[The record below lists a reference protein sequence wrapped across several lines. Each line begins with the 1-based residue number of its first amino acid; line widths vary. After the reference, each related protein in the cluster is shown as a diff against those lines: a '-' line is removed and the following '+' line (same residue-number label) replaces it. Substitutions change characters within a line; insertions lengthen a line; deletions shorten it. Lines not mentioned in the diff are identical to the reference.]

1 MGNSSSTPASSGEA
15 SPPINFIEFANNLLS
30 NTPSSKEQSTTTCK
44 NHINNVC
51 KNSRSSEAFLECVC
65 PVCNK
70 DNIIKNSEIYCR
82 DHFTNLKEGFKVGKS
97 RIEAAAAAEDAKR
110 SKYFAGI
117 FAKNT
122 YHFNSKARY
131 NANIAGDGANQA
143 RSYAGQARSNA
154 GQARTNAGK
163 ASTNANQ
170 AGLYAGEAGDSAGKA
185 SDYATQTGV
194 HAEEA
199 GDLLNNMREVTR
211 AFLNTTS
218 VALASGLNASNIHAR
233 QQNLDTRQDT
243 LNEMNLDMVLTP
255 AEVEEHLFAF
265 QSGGYPYLE
274 SLDEQQK
281 NNILTHM
288 IEKMQDSIIIINEYA
303 EQQRQSSTPISNT
316 SLPQWLIHPRG
327 YIDFIIVVRM
337 YYYCKYLG
345 EGNGSETSEYQL
357 FIKISDVIDK
367 IFQVFFRFPPRLVLK
382 LLNDPDN
389 KHVKQY
395 RYTYYLENKS
405 KQGFANI
412 KESFVANNIRNYIG
426 DLQNDLNIDR
436 TNLENSI
443 NNIKR
448 YQDGEFLAQ
457 RDTIMNNVLMDYMI
471 NNEEGSN
478 IEQVYGKLN
487 QEKNDKLR
495 KTKIAAY
502 YTKSFKEYIYLL
514 KIVIFLIVLMIP
526 ILIFNRLEI
535 LDKSLTLILVVT
547 IITLGFLY
555 ISKRLYILYTRDNKD
570 FDKFKIP
577 FTRTEAARLKDNK
590 SRYSKDSPLK
600 SFGITCIGEE
610 CCDASM
616 VYDKLRDKCVATE
629 NFGNYFENAE
639 QLNNQQ
645 KNIIKENDSHE
656 DESNFAFL
664 GGNANVIENFRTKEG
679 MKQGLL
685 LESLNNSTERTF

>member
-1 MGNSSSTPASSGEA
+1 MGNSSSTSASSGEA
-15 SPPINFIEFANNLLS
+15 SPPINFIEVANNLLF
-30 NTPSSKEQSTTTCK
+30 NTPSSKEQSITTCK

-70 DNIIKNSEIYCR
+70 DNIIENSEIYCR
-82 DHFTNLKEGFKVGKS
+82 EHFTNLKEGFVGKS
-97 RIEAAAAAEDAKR
+97 TLEAAAAAEDAKR
-110 SKYFAGI
+110 SKYFADI
-117 FAKNT
+117 FAKNAS
-122 YHFNSKARY
+122 YFNSRARD
-131 NANIAGDGANQA
+131 NSNIAGDRANQA
-143 RSYAGQARSNA
+143 LSHARQARRNA
-154 GQARTNAGK
+154 GQARRNAKQSG
-163 ASTNANQ
+163 TDANQ
-170 AGLYAGEAGDSAGKA
+170 AGLYAGEAGDYAGEA
-185 SDYATQTGV
+185 GDYAGE
-194 HAEEA
+194 AGDYAGEA
-199 GDLLNNMREVTR
+199 GDLLKDAREVAR
-211 AFLNTTS
+211 AFFNTTS
-218 VALASGLNASNIHAR
+218 VTLAAETTAAHNAAR
-233 QQNLDTRQDT
+233 EQKLDRHQKT
-243 LNEMNLDMVLTP
+243 LNEMGTAMALTP
-255 AEVEEHLFAF
+255 TEVEEHLFSF
-265 QSGGYPYLE
+265 QSDGYSYLE
-274 SLDEQQK
+274 SLDENQK
-281 NNILTHM
+281 INILTHM
-288 IEKMQDSIIIINEYA
+288 IEKMQDVAPIVQEYMRLEAQNQNLISI
-303 EQQRQSSTPISNT
+303 
-316 SLPQWLIHPRG
+316 PQWLQKSAIGLDLSPV
-327 YIDFIIVVRM
+327 IRM
-337 YYYCKYLG
+337 YFYNKHIG
-345 EGNGSETSEYQL
+345 ELRGSETVEYEL
-357 FIKISDVIDK
+357 FMKISAVITTMLK
-367 IFQVFFRFPPRLVLK
+367 SVFPPELTIG
-382 LLNDPDN
+382 LLNDPGN
-389 KHVKQY
+389 KKVEEY

-426 DLQNDLNIDR
+426 DLQNDLNIDK

-443 NNIKR
+443 NKIKR

-555 ISKRLYILYTRDNKD
+555 ISYRLYILYTRDNKD

-577 FTRTEAARLKDNK
+577 FTRTEVARLKDNK
-590 SRYSKDSPLK
+590 SRYSKDSPFK

-629 NFGNYFENAE
+629 NFGNYFENAQ

-645 KNIIKENDSHE
+645 KNIIKENDPCK
-656 DESNFAFL
+656 DGSNFTFL
-664 GGNANVIENFRTKEG
+664 GGNANVIENFRSMEG
-679 MKQGLL
+679 MKRDILI
-685 LESLNNSTERTF
+685 ESLNNSSITRF

>member
-1 MGNSSSTPASSGEA
+1 MGNSSST
-15 SPPINFIEFANNLLS
+15 SPPINFIEVANNLLF
-30 NTPSSKEQSTTTCK
+30 NTPSSEEQSITTCK
-44 NHINNVC
+44 NYINNVC
-51 KNSRSSEAFLECVC
+51 INKTSPDAFLECVC

-70 DNIIKNSEIYCR
+70 DNIIENSEIYCR
-82 DHFTNLKEGFKVGKS
+82 EHFTNLKEGFPVDGS
-97 RIEAAAAAEDAKR
+97 RIQAAAAVEETER
-110 SKYFAGI
+110 SRDQANNL
-117 FAKNT
+117 AKNIYYFT
-122 YHFNSKARY
+122 RGARY
-131 NANIAGDGANQA
+131 NSKIAGDRANQA
-143 RSYAGQARSNA
+143 RSYARQASSNA

-163 ASTNANQ
+163 AGDSAEK
-170 AGLYAGEAGDSAGKA
+170 AGDYAGEAGDYAGEA
-185 SDYATQTGV
+185 GDYATQTGV
-194 HAEEA
+194 HAGEA
-199 GDLLNNMREVTR
+199 GDLLNNMYEVSK
-211 AFLNTTS
+211 AFYNTTS
-218 VALASGLNASNIHAR
+218 VALAAGLNASNIHAR
-233 QQNLDTRQDT
+233 QQNLDTRRDT
-243 LNEMNLDMVLTP
+243 LNEMNLDMALTP
-255 AEVEEHLFAF
+255 AEVEEHLFSF
-265 QSGGYPYLE
+265 QRDGYSYLE
-274 SLDEQQK
+274 SLDENQK
-281 NNILTHM
+281 INILTHM
-288 IEKMQDSIIIINEYA
+288 IEKMQDVAPIVQEYMRLEAQNQNLISI
-303 EQQRQSSTPISNT
+303 
-316 SLPQWLIHPRG
+316 PQWLQKSAIGLDLSPV
-327 YIDFIIVVRM
+327 IRM
-337 YYYCKYLG
+337 YFYNKHIG
-345 EGNGSETSEYQL
+345 ELRGSETVEYEL
-357 FIKISDVIDK
+357 FMKISAVITTMLK
-367 IFQVFFRFPPRLVLK
+367 SVFPPELTIG
-382 LLNDPDN
+382 LLNDPGN
-389 KHVKQY
+389 KKVEEY

-405 KQGFANI
+405 KQGFENI

-426 DLQNDLNIDR
+426 DLQNDLNIDK

-443 NNIKR
+443 NKIKR

-577 FTRTEAARLKDNK
+577 FTRTEVARLKDNK

-629 NFGNYFENAE
+629 NFGNYFENAQ

-645 KNIIKENDSHE
+645 KNIIKENDPCK
-656 DESNFAFL
+656 DGSNFTFL
-664 GGNANVIENFRTKEG
+664 GGNANVIENFRSMEG
-679 MKQGLL
+679 MKRDILI
-685 LESLNNSTERTF
+685 ESLNNSSITRF